1 MKTFKILFLLLTALI
16 ISFLTGCYTQVATT
30 DPEPYKTTTIYKQ
43 TTESDNYY
51 SEDGEILD
59 SSYYSEIDPEY
70 EESVTI
76 INEYYNNYPSGY
88 YDYYPYFSIGIGFS
102 WGWGWGGY
110 YSYYPYYPYYSGWW
124 GCGYPTP
131 YYGCYSGY
139 YYYDPYY
146 CYGGY
151 YPYYGY
157 DYGYGYGYNSR
168 NDYVTRIRN
177 NSGGRNSGGRNY
189 SGQQRDPMVTSTN
202 GSIDRSRDDINLGR
216 DLTVGRINTSDR
228 STDIQNRTGDV
239 TREVVGLKDNERIS
253 NTKRND
259 VASNEISRTT
269 DARKDKKLGL
279 DREVTTNKSLG
290 ISTRNNDSRKNVQ
303 SSNNGNVSDRIN
315 NNNRIGNET
324 KKIFEKD
331 NTSRQNT
338 KQNVRT
344 NNDTKQPNVRSN
356 SKSNQTPKKNTNTR
370 TYTPPKQNNNSPRT
384 NSQPRNNNNTPRSYS
399 PPSSNNSPR
408 SYSPPSG
415 NSGSHNSGSRNSGSN
430 NSGSRKR

>member
-16 ISFLTGCYTQVATT
+16 ISSLTGCYTQVATT
-30 DPEPYKTTTIYKQ
+30 DPEPYSTTTIYKQ
-43 TTESDNYY
+43 STESDNYY
-51 SEDGEILD
+51 SEDGELLD
-59 SSYYSEIDPEY
+59 SSYYLEIDPEY

-76 INEYYNNYPSGY
+76 INEYYNSYPSGY

-151 YPYYGY
+151 YPN
-157 DYGYGYGYNSR
+157 YGYGYGYNPR

-177 NSGGRNSGGRNY
+177 NSGGRNY

-228 STDIQNRTGDV
+228 STDIRNRTGDV

-269 DARKDKKLGL
+269 DVRKDKKLGL

-290 ISTRNNDSRKNVQ
+290 ISTRNNDSRKNVK
-303 SSNNGNVSDRIN
+303 SNNNGNVSDRIN
-315 NNNRIGNET
+315 KNNRIGNET
-324 KKIFEKD
+324 KKIFGQD

-344 NNDTKQPNVRSN
+344 NNTTKQPNVKN
-356 SKSNQTPKKNTNTR
+356 NPKSNQTPKKNTNTR
-370 TYTPPKQNNNSPRT
+370 TYTPPKQNNNPPRT
-384 NSQPRNNNNTPRSYS
+384 NTQPRNNNNTPRSYS

-430 NSGSRKR
+430 NSGTRKR